1 MKNPF
6 LICSVFFLIIV
17 ITIIKNSTKNI
28 ENEIF
33 LTKEN
38 IRILKDKYD
47 LALLDYNYLSSP
59 KKLQEY
65 QMKFFDKD
73 LISLDINKINILK
86 KDKEKIIIL
95 NFNDQNE

>member
-1 MKNPF
+1 MKKPF
-6 LICSVFFLIIV
+6 LICSIFFLIIV

-38 IRILKDKYD
+38 IRILTDKYD

-65 QMKFFDKD
+65 QIKFFDKD

-86 KDKEKIIIL
+86 KDKQKIIIL

>member
-1 MKNPF
+1 MKKSF

-38 IRILKDKYD
+38 IRILSDKYD

>member
-38 IRILKDKYD
+38 IRILTDKYD

>member
-1 MKNPF
+1 MKKPL
-6 LICSVFFLIIV
+6 LICSVFFLIVV

-47 LALLDYNYLSSP
+47 LVLLDYNYLSSP

-65 QMKFFDKD
+65 QIKFFDKD

-95 NFNDQNE
+95 NFNDQNQ

>member
-1 MKNPF
+1 MKKPF
-6 LICSVFFLIIV
+6 LICLVFFLIIV

-38 IRILKDKYD
+38 IRILTDKYD

>member
-1 MKNPF
+1 MKKTF

-38 IRILKDKYD
+38 IRILTDKYD

-59 KKLQEY
+59 KKLHEHH
-65 QMKFFDKD
+65 MKFFDKD
-73 LISLDINKINILK
+73 FISLDINKINILK
-86 KDKEKIIIL
+86 KDKEKIIIS

>member
-1 MKNPF
+1 MKKPF

-38 IRILKDKYD
+38 IRILTDKYD

-73 LISLDINKINILK
+73 LISLDINKIKILK

-95 NFNDQNE
+95 NFNDQNQ

>member
-1 MKNPF
+1 MKKPF
-6 LICSVFFLIIV
+6 LICLVFFLIIV

-47 LALLDYNYLSSP
+47 LVLLDYNYLSSP

-65 QMKFFDKD
+65 QIKFFDKD

>member
-1 MKNPF
+1 MKKPL
-6 LICSVFFLIIV
+6 LICSVFFLIVV

-47 LALLDYNYLSSP
+47 LVLLDYNYLSSP

-65 QMKFFDKD
+65 QIKFFDKD

>member
-1 MKNPF
+1 MKKLF
-6 LICSVFFLIIV
+6 LICSIFFLIIV

-33 LTKEN
+33 LSKEN

-59 KKLQEY
+59 KKLYEY
-65 QMKFFDKD
+65 KMKFFDKD
-73 LISLDINKINILK
+73 LISLDINKIKILK
-86 KDKEKIIIL
+86 KDKKKIIIL
-95 NFNDQNE
+95 NLNDQNE

>member
-1 MKNPF
+1 MKKPF
-6 LICSVFFLIIV
+6 LICSVFFLIML
-17 ITIIKNSTKNI
+17 ITITKNSAKKI

-59 KKLQEY
+59 KRLHEY
-65 QMKFFDKD
+65 QMKFFDKE

>member
-1 MKNPF
+1 MKKSL
-6 LICSVFFLIIV
+6 LIFSVFFLIIV

-33 LTKEN
+33 LIKEN
-38 IRILKDKYD
+38 IRILSDKYD

>member
-38 IRILKDKYD
+38 IRILTDKYD

-86 KDKEKIIIL
+86 KDKGKIIIL

>member
-1 MKNPF
+1 MKKTF

-38 IRILKDKYD
+38 IRILTDKYD

-86 KDKEKIIIL
+86 KDKGKIIIL

>member
-1 MKNPF
+1 MKKPF

-38 IRILKDKYD
+38 IRILTDKYD

-73 LISLDINKINILK
+73 LNSLDINKINILK

>member
-1 MKNPF
+1 MKKPF

-38 IRILKDKYD
+38 IRILTDKYD

-73 LISLDINKINILK
+73 LVSLDINKINILK

>member
-1 MKNPF
+1 MKKPL
-6 LICSVFFLIIV
+6 LICSVFFLIVV

-38 IRILKDKYD
+38 IRILSDKYD

-86 KDKEKIIIL
+86 KYKEKIIIL
-95 NFNDQNE
+95 NFNDQNQ

>member
-1 MKNPF
+1 MKKPF

-17 ITIIKNSTKNI
+17 ITITKNSTKNI

-38 IRILKDKYD
+38 IRILTDKYD

-86 KDKEKIIIL
+86 KDKGKIIIL

>member
-1 MKNPF
+1 MKKLF
-6 LICSVFFLIIV
+6 LICSTFFLIIV
-17 ITIIKNSTKNI
+17 ITITKNSAKKI

-47 LALLDYNYLSSP
+47 LVLLDYNYLSSP
-59 KKLQEY
+59 EKLQKY
-65 QMKFFDKD
+65 QIKFFDKD

-86 KDKEKIIIL
+86 KEKQKITIL

>member
-1 MKNPF
+1 MKKPF

-38 IRILKDKYD
+38 IRILSDKYD

>member
-1 MKNPF
+1 MKKSF

-38 IRILKDKYD
+38 IRILTDKYD

-95 NFNDQNE
+95 NFNDQSE

>member
-1 MKNPF
+1 MKKPL
-6 LICSVFFLIIV
+6 LICSVFFLIVV

-47 LALLDYNYLSSP
+47 LVLLDYNYLSSP

-65 QMKFFDKD
+65 QIKFFDKD
-73 LISLDINKINILK
+73 LISLDINKIKILK
-86 KDKEKIIIL
+86 KDKQKIIIS

>member
-1 MKNPF
+1 MKKPF
-6 LICSVFFLIIV
+6 LICSVFFLIIL

-33 LTKEN
+33 LIKEN
-38 IRILKDKYD
+38 IRILSDKYD

-65 QMKFFDKD
+65 QMKFFDKE

>member
-1 MKNPF
+1 MKKPL
-6 LICSVFFLIIV
+6 LICSVFFLIVV

-38 IRILKDKYD
+38 IRILTDKYD

-59 KKLQEY
+59 KKLHEY
-65 QMKFFDKD
+65 QIKFFDKD

-86 KDKEKIIIL
+86 KDKGKIIIL

>member
-1 MKNPF
+1 MKKPF

-38 IRILKDKYD
+38 IRILSDKYD

-86 KDKEKIIIL
+86 KDKKKIIIL

>member
-1 MKNPF
+1 MKKLF
-6 LICSVFFLIIV
+6 LICSVFFLIML
-17 ITIIKNSTKNI
+17 ITITKNSTKKI

-47 LALLDYNYLSSP
+47 LVLLDYNYLSSP
-59 KKLQEY
+59 EKLYGY
-65 QMKFFDKD
+65 QIKFFDKD

-86 KDKEKIIIL
+86 KDRQEVTIL

>member
-1 MKNPF
+1 MKKLS
-6 LICSVFFLIIV
+6 LICLIFFLVIV
-17 ITIIKNSTKNI
+17 ITISKNSAKNI

-59 KKLQEY
+59 KRLHEY
-65 QMKFFDKD
+65 QMKFFDKE

>member
-1 MKNPF
+1 MKKPL

-47 LALLDYNYLSSP
+47 LVLLDYNYLSSP

-65 QMKFFDKD
+65 QIKFFDKD

>member
-1 MKNPF
+1 MKKPF

-17 ITIIKNSTKNI
+17 ITITKNSTKNI

-38 IRILKDKYD
+38 IRILTDKYD

-73 LISLDINKINILK
+73 LISLDINKIKILK

>member
-1 MKNPF
+1 MKKPF

-38 IRILKDKYD
+38 IRILSDKYD

-59 KKLQEY
+59 KKLHEY

-73 LISLDINKINILK
+73 LISLDINKIKILK

>member
-1 MKNPF
+1 MKKPF

-38 IRILKDKYD
+38 IRILTDKYD

-86 KDKEKIIIL
+86 KDKQKIIIL

>member
-1 MKNPF
+1 MKKLF
-6 LICSVFFLIIV
+6 LICSTFFLIIV
-17 ITIIKNSTKNI
+17 ITITKNSAKKI

-47 LALLDYNYLSSP
+47 LVLLDYNYLSSP
-59 KKLQEY
+59 EKLHEY
-65 QMKFFDKD
+65 QIKFFDKD

-86 KDKEKIIIL
+86 KEKQKITIL

>member
-1 MKNPF
+1 MKKPF

-38 IRILKDKYD
+38 IRILTDKYD

>member
-1 MKNPF
+1 MKKPL
-6 LICSVFFLIIV
+6 LICSVFFLIVV

-38 IRILKDKYD
+38 IRILSDKYD

-86 KDKEKIIIL
+86 KDKEKIIIF
-95 NFNDQNE
+95 NFNDKNQ

>member
-1 MKNPF
+1 MKKPF
-6 LICSVFFLIIV
+6 LICSIFFLIIV

-33 LTKEN
+33 LSKEN

-59 KKLQEY
+59 KKLHEY
-65 QMKFFDKD
+65 KMKFFDKD
-73 LISLDINKINILK
+73 LISLDINKIKILQ
-86 KDKEKIIIL
+86 KDKQKIIIS

>member
-1 MKNPF
+1 MKKPF

-17 ITIIKNSTKNI
+17 ITIINNSTKNI

-38 IRILKDKYD
+38 IRILTDKYD

-86 KDKEKIIIL
+86 KDKQKIIIL

>member
-1 MKNPF
+1 MKKPF
-6 LICSVFFLIIV
+6 LICSVFFLIIL

-33 LTKEN
+33 LIKEN
-38 IRILKDKYD
+38 IRILADKYD

>member
-1 MKNPF
+1 MKKPF

-38 IRILKDKYD
+38 IRILTDKYD

-86 KDKEKIIIL
+86 KDKQKIIIY

>member
-1 MKNPF
+1 MQKSF

-38 IRILKDKYD
+38 IRILTDKYD

>member
-1 MKNPF
+1 MKKPF

-38 IRILKDKYD
+38 IKILSDKYD